1 MSESTA
7 TRSVDEPDMAG
18 EATGN
23 RDSSVAFATLSGI
36 PVAERYD
43 ASTLAGWDPS
53 TRLGDPGGYPFTRGP
68 HPTMYRT
75 RQWTRRQVVGLGT
88 ARETNERN
96 RYVIENGQTGLSNDY
111 DVPTLIGLDS
121 DDPRSKGEVGRCGV
135 AIDTLPDMY
144 DLFEGI
150 DLENISVS
158 MTINHPGFVL
168 VGQYVAAAEMRGFDL
183 AKLGGTVQNDPLKDF
198 YAQKTYIFPP
208 APSVRLACDLIEYCA
223 QHMPRWNG
231 ISLNGY
237 NIREAGTTA
246 DQELAFT
253 FAHAVAYIENL
264 IGRGLPIDA
273 FAGRFSFIF
282 NVHNDF
288 LEEIA
293 KLRAA
298 RRVWAQLL
306 RERFGAAEK
315 NCKLRTH
322 VQTGG
327 STMTYQ
333 QPEVNLIRG
342 ALQAMAGVLGGVQSM
357 AVSCFDEA
365 YSIPSE
371 LAQRLSLRTQ
381 QVVAYESGVTNV
393 VDPLAGSYY
402 IESLTDEI
410 ERRTWEWMARVDEQG
425 GAISAVESGWLEQT
439 VSDTAHQQ
447 QLKIM
452 NRERVIVGVNDF
464 LGTQGERPIETFR
477 VDDESEYEQIRRLER
492 VRAERDPGEVDRTL
506 DALQAAVA
514 GGANVMDSVIAAS
527 KAHATQGEIVK
538 RVIAEVG
545 EHVAAPIY

>member
-1 MSESTA
+1 MTVSD
-7 TRSVDEPDMAG
+7 TRPSMNQQDAAEPHQAG
-18 EATGN
+18 YQ
-23 RDSSVAFATLSGI
+23 TLSGV
-36 PVAERYD
+36 PVDAVYD
-43 ASTLAGWDPS
+43 ASRLESWDPD
-53 TRLGDPGGYPFTRGP
+53 TRLGAPGEYPYTRGP

-88 ARETNERN
+88 APETNERN
-96 RYVIENGQTGLSNDY
+96 KYVIEQGQTGLSNDY

-121 DDPRSKGEVGRCGV
+121 DDPRAVGEVGRTGV

-144 DLFEGI
+144 DLFDGI

-158 MTINHPGFVL
+158 MTINHPAFVL
-168 VGQYVAAAEMRGFDL
+168 VAQYIAAAQMRGFDL
-183 AKLGGTVQNDPLKDF
+183 HRLGGTVQNDPLKDF

-208 APSVRLACDLIEYCA
+208 APSVRLACDLIEYCSI
-223 QHMPRWNG
+223 HMPRWNG

-253 FAHAVAYIENL
+253 FAHAIAYIEDL
-264 IGRGLPIDA
+264 LGRGLPIDS
-273 FAGRFSFIF
+273 FIGRFSFIF

-298 RRVWAQLL
+298 RRVWAQLTHD
-306 RERFGAAEK
+306 RFRADPK
-315 NCKLRTH
+315 NAKLRTH

-342 ALQAMAGVLGGVQSM
+342 ALQAMAGALGGVQSM

-371 LAQRLSLRTQ
+371 FAQRMSLRTQ
-381 QVVAYESGVTNV
+381 QVVAYESGITNV

-410 ERRTWEWMARVDEQG
+410 ERRTWDWMEQVDVQG
-425 GAISAVESGWLEQT
+425 GAIRAVESGWLEKT
-439 VSDTAHQQ
+439 VSDTAHTQ
-447 QLKIM
+447 QLQIM
-452 NRERVIVGVNDF
+452 NGVRTIVGVNDF
-464 LGTQGERPIETFR
+464 KGTQGERPIETFR
-477 VDDESEYEQIRRLER
+477 VDEESEKEQIRRLER
-492 VRAERDPGEVDRTL
+492 VRAERDDSEVERTL
-506 DALQAAVA
+506 DELQSVVA
-514 GGANVMDSVIAAS
+514 EGGNVMAAVIAAS
-527 KAHATQGEIVK
+527 KAHASQGEIVK

-545 EHVAAPIY
+545 EYIAPPIY

>member
-1 MSESTA
+1 MTVSE
-7 TRSVDEPDMAG
+7 TRESGGTQGAG
-18 EATGN
+18 DT
-23 RDSSVAFATLSGI
+23 FTTLSGI
-36 PVAERYD
+36 PIDANYD
-43 ASTLAGWDPS
+43 ATRLDGWDPQ
-53 TRLGDPGGYPFTRGP
+53 TRLGDPGGYPYTRGP

-88 ARETNERN
+88 APETNQRN
-96 RYVIENGQTGLSNDY
+96 KYVIEQGQTGLSNDY

-121 DDPRSKGEVGRCGV
+121 DDPRAVGEVGRTGV
-135 AIDTLPDMY
+135 AIDTLGDMY

-158 MTINHPGFVL
+158 MTINHPAFVL
-168 VGQYVAAAEMRGFDL
+168 VGQYVAAAQMRGFDL

-223 QHMPRWNG
+223 EHMPRWNG

-253 FAHAVAYIENL
+253 FAHAIAYIEDL
-264 IGRGLPIDA
+264 LGRGLPIDG
-273 FAGRFSFIF
+273 FVGRFSFIF

-298 RRVWAQLL
+298 RRIWAQLVHD
-306 RERFGAAEK
+306 RYGADPK

-342 ALQAMAGVLGGVQSM
+342 ALQSMAGALGGVQSM

-371 LAQRLSLRTQ
+371 FAQRMSLRTQ

-410 ERRTWEWMARVDEQG
+410 ERRTWNWMEQVEAQG
-425 GAISAVESGWLEQT
+425 GAVRGVENGWLEQT
-439 VSDTAHQQ
+439 VSDTAHAQ
-447 QLKIM
+447 QLRIM
-452 NRERVIVGVNDF
+452 NGTRTIVGVNDF
-464 LGTQGERPIETFR
+464 KGTQGERPIETFR
-477 VDDESEYEQIRRLER
+477 VDEQSEKEQVLRLEK
-492 VRAERDPGEVDRTL
+492 VRAERDAAAVDRTL
-506 DALQAAVA
+506 DDLQRVVA
-514 GGANVMDSVIAAS
+514 DGGNVMAAVIAAS
-527 KAHATQGEIVK
+527 KAHASQGEIVK

-545 EHVAAPIY
+545 EYTAPPIF

>member
-1 MSESTA
+1 MTTSETPDA
-7 TRSVDEPDMAG
+7 TTGRPAAAPEPQ
-18 EATGN
+18 
-23 RDSSVAFATLSGI
+23 FQTLSGV
-36 PVAERYD
+36 PVDELYD
-43 ASTLAGWDPS
+43 ADTLAGWDPAGK
-53 TRLGDPGGYPFTRGP
+53 LGAPGQYPYTRGP
-68 HPTMYRT
+68 YPTMYRT

-88 ARETNERN
+88 APETNERN
-96 RYVIENGQTGLSNDY
+96 KYVIEQGQTGLSNDY

-121 DDPRSKGEVGRCGV
+121 DDPRSVGEVGRTGV
-135 AIDTLPDMY
+135 AIDTLGDMY
-144 DLFEGI
+144 DLFDGI

-158 MTINHPGFVL
+158 MTINHPAFVL
-168 VGQYVAAAEMRGFDL
+168 VAQYIAAAQMRGFDL
-183 AKLGGTVQNDPLKDF
+183 AKLAGTVQNDPLKDF

-223 QHMPRWNG
+223 RHMPRWNG

-253 FAHAVAYIENL
+253 FAHAIAYIEDL
-264 IGRGLPIDA
+264 LGRGLPIDS
-273 FAGRFSFIF
+273 FVGRFSFIF

-288 LEEIA
+288 LEEVA
-293 KLRAA
+293 KLRAS
-298 RRVWAQLL
+298 RRIWAQLVHD
-306 RERFGAAEK
+306 RFGADPK

-342 ALQAMAGVLGGVQSM
+342 ALQAMAGALGGVQSM

-371 LAQRLSLRTQ
+371 FAQRMSLRTQ

-402 IESLTDEI
+402 IENLTDEI
-410 ERRTWEWMARVDEQG
+410 ERRTWAWMEQVDAQG
-425 GAISAVESGWLEQT
+425 GAVSAVENGWLEKT
-439 VSDTAHQQ
+439 VSDTAHDQ
-447 QLKIM
+447 QLQIM
-452 NRERVIVGVNDF
+452 RGARTIVGVNDF
-464 LGTQGERPIETFR
+464 KGNQGERPIETFR
-477 VDDESEYEQIRRLER
+477 VDEASEKEQMRRLEK
-492 VRAERDPGEVDRTL
+492 VRSERDAGQVQRTL
-506 DALQAAVA
+506 DELQKVVA
-514 GGANVMDSVIAAS
+514 DGGNVMTAVIAAS

-545 EHVAAPIY
+545 EYVAPPIY

>member
-1 MSESTA
+1 MTDFR
-7 TRSVDEPDMAG
+7 TV
-18 EATGN
+18 
-23 RDSSVAFATLSGI
+23 SGI
-36 PVAERYD
+36 PVRERYD
-43 ASTLAGWDPS
+43 HDCLSGWDAEE
-53 TRLGDPGGYPFTRGP
+53 RLGEPGAFPFTRGP

-75 RQWTRRQVVGLGT
+75 RHWTRRQVVGLAT
-88 ARETNERN
+88 APETNKRN
-96 RYVIENGQTGLSNDY
+96 KYVIANGQTGISNDY

-121 DDPRSKGEVGRCGV
+121 DDPRSRGEVGRTGV
-135 AIDTLPDMY
+135 AIDTLTDMC
-144 DLFEGI
+144 DLFDGI
-150 DLENISVS
+150 DLHRISVS
-158 MTINHPGFVL
+158 MTINHPAFVL
-168 VGQYVAAAEMRGFDL
+168 VGQYIAAAQMRGFALDGL
-183 AKLGGTVQNDPLKDF
+183 AGTVQNDPLKDF

-223 QHMPRWNG
+223 RHMPRWNG

-253 FAHAVAYIENL
+253 FAHAIAYIEEL
-264 IGRGLPIDA
+264 LGRGLPIDA
-273 FAGRFSFIF
+273 FVGRFSFIF

-298 RRVWAQLL
+298 RRVWAHLL
-306 RERFGAAEK
+306 RDRFGAAEQ
-315 NCKLRTH
+315 NCRLRMH

-342 ALQAMAGVLGGVQSM
+342 ALQAMAGALGGVQSM

-371 LAQRLSLRTQ
+371 FAQRMSLRTQ
-381 QVVAYESGVTNV
+381 QVVAYESGITSV

-402 IESLTDEI
+402 VESLTDEI
-410 ERRTWEWMARVDEQG
+410 ERRTWEWIARVEERG
-425 GAISAVESGWLEQT
+425 GAVRGVESGWLEQV
-439 VSDTAHQQ
+439 VSDTAHTY
-447 QLKIM
+447 QLQIM
-452 NRERVIVGVNDF
+452 NNERTIVGVNDF
-464 LGTQGERPIETFR
+464 RGTQGERPIETFR
-477 VDDESEYEQIRRLER
+477 VHERFEDEQIRRLEK
-492 VRAERDPGEVDRTL
+492 VRAERNGSEVDRTL

-514 GGANVMDSVIAAS
+514 DGANVMDPVIAAS
-527 KAHATQGEIVK
+527 RAHATQGEIVG

-545 EHVAAPIY
+545 EYVAPPIF

>member
-1 MSESTA
+1 MTNTQTSTQGMA
-7 TRSVDEPDMAG
+7 VPEPVY
-18 EATGN
+18 E
-23 RDSSVAFATLSGI
+23 TLSGI

-43 ASTLAGWDPS
+43 QTDLVGWDPES
-53 TRLGDPGGYPFTRGP
+53 KLGNAGEYPYTRGP
-68 HPTMYRT
+68 YPTMYRT
-75 RQWTRRQVVGLGT
+75 RQWVRRQVVGLGT
-88 ARETNERN
+88 APETNERN
-96 RYVIENGQTGLSNDY
+96 KYVIENGQTGISNDY

-121 DDPRSKGEVGRCGV
+121 DDPRAVGEVGRTGV
-135 AIDTLPDMY
+135 AVDTLPDMY

-150 DLENISVS
+150 DLEGISVS

-183 AKLGGTVQNDPLKDF
+183 RKLGGTVQNDPLKDF

-208 APSVRLACDLIEYCA
+208 KPSVRLACDLIEYCA
-223 QHMPRWNG
+223 DNMPKWNG

-253 FAHAVAYIENL
+253 FAHAVAYIEEL
-264 IGRGLPIDA
+264 LGRGLSIDS
-273 FAGRFSFIF
+273 FIGRFSFIF

-298 RRVWAQLL
+298 RRIWAQLVH
-306 RERFGAAEK
+306 ERFGADPK
-315 NCKLRTH
+315 NAKLRMH

-342 ALQAMAGVLGGVQSM
+342 ALQAMAGALGGVQSM

-365 YSIPSE
+365 FSIPSE
-371 LAQRLSLRTQ
+371 FAQRMSLRTQ
-381 QVVAYESGVTNV
+381 QVVGYESGITNV

-402 IESLTDEI
+402 VESLTDEV
-410 ERRTWEWMARVDEQG
+410 ERRTWEWMERVDQQG

-439 VSDTAHQQ
+439 VSDTAHSQ
-447 QLKIM
+447 QLQIM
-452 NRERVIVGVNDF
+452 NHQRTIVGVNDF
-464 LGTQGERPIETFR
+464 KGTQGERPIETFR
-477 VDDESEYEQIRRLER
+477 VDARSEEEQIRRLHK
-492 VRAERDPGEVDRTL
+492 VRAERNSSEVDRTL
-506 DALQAAVA
+506 DALQADVA
-514 GGANVMDSVIAAS
+514 SGQNVMASVIAAS
-527 KAHATQGEIVK
+527 KAHASQGEIVK

-545 EHVAAPIY
+545 EYVAPPIY

>member
-1 MSESTA
+1 LINMSETDV
-7 TRSVDEPDMAG
+7 TKRGVE
-18 EATGN
+18 
-23 RDSSVAFATLSGI
+23 SSDFETLSGI
-36 PVAERYD
+36 PVGERYD
-43 ASTLAGWDPS
+43 ATSLEGWDPAEK
-53 TRLGDPGGYPFTRGP
+53 LGAPGEFPFTRGP
-68 HPTMYRT
+68 YPTMYRT

-88 ARETNERN
+88 APETNVRN
-96 RYVIENGQTGLSNDY
+96 KYVIENGQTGISNDY

-121 DDPRSKGEVGRCGV
+121 DDPRSKGEVGRTGV

-144 DLFEGI
+144 DLFDGI

-158 MTINHPGFVL
+158 MTINHPAFVL

-183 AKLGGTVQNDPLKDF
+183 AKLAGTVQNDPLKDF
-198 YAQKTYIFPP
+198 YAQKTYVFPP

-237 NIREAGTTA
+237 NVREAGTTA

-253 FAHAVAYIENL
+253 FAHAIAYIEDL
-264 IGRGLPIDA
+264 LGRGLPIDS
-273 FAGRFSFIF
+273 FVGRFSFIF

-306 RERFGAAEK
+306 RDRFGASDKTA
-315 NCKLRTH
+315 KLRMH

-342 ALQAMAGVLGGVQSM
+342 ALQAMAGALGGVQSM

-365 YSIPSE
+365 FSIPSE
-371 LAQRLSLRTQ
+371 FAQRMSLRTQ
-381 QVVAYESGVTNV
+381 QVVAYESGITNV

-402 IESLTDEI
+402 VESLTDEI
-410 ERRTWEWMARVDEQG
+410 ERRTWEWMARVDEHG
-425 GAISAVESGWLEQT
+425 GAIHGVESGWLEQT
-439 VSDTAHQQ
+439 VSDTAHKQ
-447 QLKIM
+447 QLQIM
-452 NRERVIVGVNDF
+452 NHERTIVGVNDF
-464 LGTQGERPIETFR
+464 KGTQGERPIETFR
-477 VDDESEYEQIRRLER
+477 VDEKSEEEQIRRLQK
-492 VRAERDPGEVDRTL
+492 VRAERDDSEVERTL
-506 DALQAAVA
+506 DALQTAVVD
-514 GGANVMDSVIAAS
+514 GSNVMEAVIAAS
-527 KAHATQGEIVK
+527 KAHASQGEIVK

-545 EHVAAPIY
+545 EYVAPPIY

>member
-1 MSESTA
+1 MTDTKVQRPGAAS
-7 TRSVDEPDMAG
+7 DGPPD
-18 EATGN
+18 
-23 RDSSVAFATLSGI
+23 RAFETLSGI
-36 PVAERYD
+36 PVDAMYD
-43 ASTLAGWDPS
+43 SSRLADWDADQK
-53 TRLGDPGGYPFTRGP
+53 LGAPGGYPYTRGP

-88 ARETNERN
+88 APETNERN
-96 RYVIENGQTGLSNDY
+96 KYVIDNGQTGISNDY

-121 DDPRSKGEVGRCGV
+121 DDPRAVGEVGRTGV
-135 AIDTLPDMY
+135 AVDTLPDMY
-144 DLFEGI
+144 DLFDGI
-150 DLENISVS
+150 DLESISVS
-158 MTINHPGFVL
+158 MTINHPAFVL
-168 VGQYVAAAEMRGFDL
+168 VGQYVAAAQMRGFDL
-183 AKLGGTVQNDPLKDF
+183 RKLAGTVQNDPLKDF

-208 APSVRLACDLIEYCA
+208 APSVRLACDLIEYCTE
-223 QHMPRWNG
+223 HMPKWNG

-253 FAHAVAYIENL
+253 FAHAIAYIDDL
-264 IGRGLPIDA
+264 LGRGLDIDS

-298 RRVWAQLL
+298 RRVWAHLL
-306 RERFGAAEK
+306 HERYRADPK
-315 NCKLRTH
+315 YCKMRMH

-342 ALQAMAGVLGGVQSM
+342 ALQSMAGALGGVQSM

-365 YSIPSE
+365 FSIPSE
-371 LAQRLSLRTQ
+371 FAQRMSLRTQ

-410 ERRTWEWMARVDEQG
+410 ERRTWEWMERVDKQG
-425 GAISAVESGWLEQT
+425 GAIRGVETGWLEQT

-447 QLKIM
+447 QLQIM
-452 NRERVIVGVNDF
+452 NKERTIVGVNDF
-464 LGTQGERPIETFR
+464 TGTQGERPLKTFR
-477 VDDESEYEQIRRLER
+477 VDETSEHEQVRRLQR
-492 VRAERDPGEVDRTL
+492 VRAERDSSEVERTL
-506 DALQAAVA
+506 DELQEVVA
-514 GGANVMDSVIAAS
+514 SGKNVMGAVITAT

-545 EHVAAPIY
+545 EYVAPPIY

>member
-1 MSESTA
+1 MTEYHGQA
-7 TRSVDEPDMAG
+7 AALHRGAG
-18 EATGN
+18 ADPSAEYVTP
-23 RDSSVAFATLSGI
+23 SGI
-36 PVAERYD
+36 PIDERYD
-43 ASTLAGWDPS
+43 AASLADWDPDAK
-53 TRLGDPGGYPFTRGP
+53 LGEPGGFPYTRGP
-68 HPTMYRT
+68 YPTMYRG

-88 ARETNERN
+88 APETNARN
-96 RYVIENGQTGLSNDY
+96 KYVIENGQTGISNDY

-121 DDPRSKGEVGRCGV
+121 DDPAARGEVGRTGV
-135 AIDTLPDMY
+135 AIDTLPDMV
-144 DLFEGI
+144 DLFDGI

-158 MTINHPGFVL
+158 MTINHPAFVL
-168 VGQYVAAAEMRGFDL
+168 VAQYVAAAELRGFALDKL
-183 AKLGGTVQNDPLKDF
+183 AGTVQNDPLKDF
-198 YAQKTYIFPP
+198 YAQKTYVFPP

-223 QHMPRWNG
+223 QHMPRWNA

-253 FAHAVAYIENL
+253 FAHAIAYIEDL
-264 IGRGLPIDA
+264 LGRGLPIDA
-273 FAGRFSFIF
+273 FVGRFSFIF

-288 LEEIA
+288 LEEVA

-298 RRVWAQLL
+298 RRVWAHLVHD
-306 RERFGAAEK
+306 RFGADPR
-315 NCKLRTH
+315 NCKLRMH

-342 ALQAMAGVLGGVQSM
+342 ALQAMAGALGGVQSM

-381 QVVAYESGVTNV
+381 QVVAYESGIANV
-393 VDPLAGSYY
+393 VDPLAGSFYV
-402 IESLTDEI
+402 ESLTDEI
-410 ERRTWEWMARVDEQG
+410 ERRTWSWMERVDEHG
-425 GAISAVESGWLEQT
+425 GAIRGVESGWLEQT
-439 VSDTAHQQ
+439 VSDTAHRQ
-447 QLKIM
+447 QLQIM
-452 NRERVIVGVNDF
+452 SKERIVVGVNDF

-477 VDDESEYEQIRRLER
+477 VDEASELEQVRRLAR
-492 VRAERDPGEVDRTL
+492 VRSARDAGEVERAL
-506 DALQAAVA
+506 DAVQAAA
-514 GGANVMDSVIAAS
+514 ADGRNVMESVIAAS

-545 EHVAAPIY
+545 EYVAPPIY

>member
-1 MSESTA
+1 MSGTTA
-7 TRSVDEPDMAG
+7 NRPG
-18 EATGN
+18 EV
-23 RDSSVAFATLSGI
+23 RDQPEFATLSGI
-36 PVAERYD
+36 PVQERYD
-43 ASTLAGWDPS
+43 ASSLIGWDPAEK
-53 TRLGDPGGYPFTRGP
+53 LGEAGGYPFTRGP
-68 HPTMYRT
+68 YPTMYRT

-88 ARETNERN
+88 APETNERN
-96 RYVIENGQTGLSNDY
+96 KYVIDNGQTGISNDY

-121 DDPRSKGEVGRCGV
+121 DDPQSKGEVGRSGV
-135 AIDTLPDMY
+135 AIDTLLDMY
-144 DLFEGI
+144 DLFDGI

-158 MTINHPGFVL
+158 MTINHPAFVL
-168 VGQYVAAAEMRGFDL
+168 VGQYVAAAQMRGFDL
-183 AKLGGTVQNDPLKDF
+183 AKLAGTAQNDPLKDF
-198 YAQKTYIFPP
+198 YAQKTYISPP
-208 APSVRLACDLIEYCA
+208 APSVRLACDLLEFCTH
-223 QHMPRWNG
+223 HMPRWNG

-253 FAHAVAYIENL
+253 FAHAIAYIEDL
-264 IGRGLPIDA
+264 LGRGLLIDT
-273 FAGRFSFIF
+273 FVGRFSFIF

-306 RERFGAAEK
+306 RERYGAADK
-315 NCKLRTH
+315 NCKLRAH

-342 ALQAMAGVLGGVQSM
+342 ALQAMAGALGGVQSM

-371 LAQRLSLRTQ
+371 FAQRMSLRTQ

-410 ERRTWEWMARVDEQG
+410 ERRTWEWMARVDERG
-425 GAISAVESGWLEQT
+425 GAIRGVESGWLEQV

-447 QLKIM
+447 QLQIM
-452 NRERVIVGVNDF
+452 NHERTIVGVNDF
-464 LGTQGERPIETFR
+464 KGTQGERPIETFR
-477 VDDESEYEQIRRLER
+477 VDEKSEQEQIRRLEK
-492 VRAERDPGEVDRTL
+492 VRAERDASEVERAL
-506 DALQAAVA
+506 DDLQAVVA
-514 GGANVMDSVIAAS
+514 SGDNVMEAVIAAS
-527 KAHATQGEIVK
+527 KAHASQGEIVQ

-545 EHVAAPIY
+545 EHVAPPIY

>member
-1 MSESTA
+1 MTDTTTHPKAAVTSPSTG
-7 TRSVDEPDMAG
+7 DEHK
-18 EATGN
+18 
-23 RDSSVAFATLSGI
+23 TLSGI
-36 PVAERYD
+36 PVEENYD
-43 ASTLAGWDPS
+43 ASRLEGWDPEKK
-53 TRLGDPGGYPFTRGP
+53 LGAPGEYPYTRGP
-68 HPTMYRT
+68 HPTMYRS

-88 ARETNERN
+88 APETNERN
-96 RYVIENGQTGLSNDY
+96 KYVIENGQTGISNDY

-121 DDPRSKGEVGRCGV
+121 DDPRAIGEVGRTGV

-144 DLFEGI
+144 DLFDGI
-150 DLENISVS
+150 DLESISVS

-168 VGQYVAAAEMRGFDL
+168 VGQYVAAAQMRGFDL
-183 AKLGGTVQNDPLKDF
+183 RKLAGTVQNDPLKDF
-198 YAQKTYIFPP
+198 YAQKTYVFPP

-223 QHMPRWNG
+223 EHMPRWNS

-253 FAHAVAYIENL
+253 FAHAIAYIEDL
-264 IGRGLPIDA
+264 LGRGLSIDS
-273 FAGRFSFIF
+273 FVGRFSFIF

-306 RERFGAAEK
+306 HERFGADPK
-315 NCKLRTH
+315 NAKLRMH

-333 QPEVNLIRG
+333 QPEVNLMRG
-342 ALQAMAGVLGGVQSM
+342 ALQAMAGALGGVQSM

-365 YSIPSE
+365 FSIPSE
-371 LAQRLSLRTQ
+371 FAQRMSLRTQ
-381 QVVAYESGVTNV
+381 QVVAYESGITNV

-402 IESLTDEI
+402 IETLTDEI
-410 ERRTWEWMARVDEQG
+410 ERRTWEWMERVDQQG
-425 GAISAVESGWLEQT
+425 GAIRGVETGWLEQT

-447 QLKIM
+447 QLQIM
-452 NRERVIVGVNDF
+452 NNERTIVGVNDF
-464 LGTQGERPIETFR
+464 KGTQGARPIETFR
-477 VDDESEYEQIRRLER
+477 VDEKSEKEQIRRLER
-492 VRAERDPGEVDRTL
+492 VRAARNASEVERTL
-506 DALQAAVA
+506 DELQAVVA
-514 GGANVMDSVIAAS
+514 SGENVMEAVIAAT

-545 EHVAAPIY
+545 EHIAPPIY

>member
-1 MSESTA
+1 MSDA
-7 TRSVDEPDMAG
+7 VVDQSKAETQPEP
-18 EATGN
+18 
-23 RDSSVAFATLSGI
+23 AFETLSGI
-36 PVAERYD
+36 PIAELY
-43 ASTLAGWDPS
+43 DPS
-53 TRLGDPGGYPFTRGP
+53 SLESWNPAEKLGEPGAFPFTRGP
-68 HPTMYRT
+68 YPTMYRT

-88 ARETNERN
+88 APETNERN
-96 RYVIENGQTGLSNDY
+96 KYVIEQGQTGISNDY

-121 DDPRSKGEVGRCGV
+121 DDPRAKGEVGRCGV

-168 VGQYVAAAEMRGFDL
+168 VGQYVAAAQMRGFDL
-183 AKLGGTVQNDPLKDF
+183 RKLAGTVQNDPLKDF

-208 APSVRLACDLIEYCA
+208 KPSVRLSCDLIEYCA
-223 QHMPRWNG
+223 EHMPKWNG

-253 FAHAVAYIENL
+253 FAHAIAYIEDL
-264 IGRGLPIDA
+264 LGRGLPIDS
-273 FAGRFSFIF
+273 FVGRFSFIF

-306 RERFGAAEK
+306 RERYGAADK

-333 QPEVNLIRG
+333 QPEVNLMRG

-365 YSIPSE
+365 FSIPSE
-371 LAQRLSLRTQ
+371 FAQRMSLRTQ
-381 QVVAYESGVTNV
+381 QVVAYESGVASV

-410 ERRTWEWMARVDEQG
+410 ERRTWEWMERVKEQG
-425 GAISAVESGWLEQT
+425 GAIRGVETGWLEQT
-439 VSDTAHQQ
+439 VSDTSHQQ
-447 QLKIM
+447 QLQIM
-452 NRERVIVGVNDF
+452 RKERIIVGVNDF
-464 LGTQGERPIETFR
+464 MGTQGERPIETFR
-477 VDDESEYEQIRRLER
+477 VDEKSEHEQIRRLQK
-492 VRAERDPGEVDRTL
+492 VRAERDASEVERTL
-506 DALQAAVA
+506 DAVQAAVSR
-514 GGANVMDSVIAAS
+514 GENVMDTVIAAS
-527 KAHATQGEIVK
+527 KAHASQGEIVK

-545 EHVAAPIY
+545 EYIAPPIY

>member
-1 MSESTA
+1 MSDTQVQTDPVTDPPPA
-7 TRSVDEPDMAG
+7 EP
-18 EATGN
+18 E
-23 RDSSVAFATLSGI
+23 FHTLSGI
-36 PVAERYD
+36 PVADRYD
-43 ASTLAGWDPS
+43 ANNLAGWDPE
-53 TRLGDPGGYPFTRGP
+53 TQLGEPGAYPYTRGP
-68 HPTMYRT
+68 YPSMYRT

-88 ARETNERN
+88 APETNERN
-96 RYVIENGQTGLSNDY
+96 HYVINNGQTGLSNDY

-121 DDPRSKGEVGRCGV
+121 DDSRAIGEVGRTGV

-158 MTINHPGFVL
+158 MTINHPAFVL
-168 VGQYVAAAEMRGFDL
+168 VGQYVAAAQMRGFDL
-183 AKLGGTVQNDPLKDF
+183 RKLGGTVQNDPLKDF
-198 YAQKTYIFPP
+198 YAQKTYVFPP

-223 QHMPRWNG
+223 KEMPKWNG

-253 FAHAVAYIENL
+253 FAHAIAYIEDL
-264 IGRGLPIDA
+264 LGRGLDIDS
-273 FAGRFSFIF
+273 FVGRFSFIF

-288 LEEIA
+288 LEEIC

-306 RERFGAAEK
+306 HERFGADPK
-315 NCKLRTH
+315 NSKLRMH

-333 QPEVNLIRG
+333 QPEVNFVRG
-342 ALQAMAGVLGGVQSM
+342 ALQSMAGALGGVQSM

-365 YSIPSE
+365 FSIPSE
-371 LAQRLSLRTQ
+371 FAQRMSLRTQ

-402 IESLTDEI
+402 VESLTDEI
-410 ERRTWEWMARVDEQG
+410 ARRTWEWMERVDQQG
-425 GAISAVESGWLEQT
+425 GAIRGVESGWLEQA

-447 QLKIM
+447 QLQIM
-452 NRERVIVGVNDF
+452 NNERTIVGVNDF
-464 LGTQGERPIETFR
+464 KGTQGERPIETFR
-477 VDDESEYEQIRRLER
+477 VDETSEHEQIRRLEK
-492 VRAERDPGEVDRTL
+492 VKAERDDDAVQRSL
-506 DALQAAVA
+506 DELQQVVA
-514 GGANVMDSVIAAS
+514 SGKNVMESVIAATRT
-527 KAHATQGEIVK
+527 HATQGEIVK

-545 EHVAAPIY
+545 EYVAPPIF

>member
-1 MSESTA
+1 MSEADVSA
-7 TRSVDEPDMAG
+7 TSESP
-18 EATGN
+18 E
-23 RDSSVAFATLSGI
+23 FETLSGI
-36 PVAERYD
+36 PVQERYD
-43 ASTLAGWDPS
+43 QTALQDWDPAEK
-53 TRLGDPGGYPFTRGP
+53 LGAPGEFPFTRGP
-68 HPTMYRT
+68 YPTMYRT

-88 ARETNERN
+88 APETNIRN
-96 RYVIENGQTGLSNDY
+96 KYVIENGQTGISNDY

-121 DDPRSKGEVGRCGV
+121 DDPMAKGEVGRTGV

-168 VGQYVAAAEMRGFDL
+168 VGQYVAAAQMRGFDL
-183 AKLGGTVQNDPLKDF
+183 TKLAGTVQNDPLKDF

-208 APSVRLACDLIEYCA
+208 APSVRLACDLIEYCSKE
-223 QHMPRWNG
+223 MPRWNG

-253 FAHAVAYIENL
+253 FAHAIAYIEDL
-264 IGRGLPIDA
+264 LGRGLPIDS
-273 FAGRFSFIF
+273 FVGRFSFIF

-306 RERFGAAEK
+306 RDRFGASDKSA
-315 NCKLRTH
+315 KLRMH

-342 ALQAMAGVLGGVQSM
+342 ALQAMAGALGGVQSM

-365 YSIPSE
+365 FSIPSE
-371 LAQRLSLRTQ
+371 FAQRMSLRTQ
-381 QVVAYESGVTNV
+381 QVVAYESGITAV

-402 IESLTDEI
+402 VESLTDEI
-410 ERRTWEWMARVDEQG
+410 ERRTWEWMARVDEHG
-425 GAISAVESGWLEQT
+425 GAIRGVETGWLEQT
-439 VSDTAHQQ
+439 VSDTAHKQ
-447 QLKIM
+447 QLQIM
-452 NRERVIVGVNDF
+452 SGERTIVGVNDF
-464 LGTQGERPIETFR
+464 KGTQGERPIETFR
-477 VDDESEYEQIRRLER
+477 VDEKSEIEQIRRLEK
-492 VRAERDPGEVDRTL
+492 VRAERDPSEVDRTL
-506 DALQAAVA
+506 DALQAAVVD
-514 GGANVMDSVIAAS
+514 GTNVMESVIAAS
-527 KAHATQGEIVK
+527 KAHVSQGEIVK

-545 EHVAAPIY
+545 SYTAPPIY

>member
-1 MSESTA
+1 MTVSE
-7 TRSVDEPDMAG
+7 TREGAPTREPAQ
-18 EATGN
+18 EP
-23 RDSSVAFATLSGI
+23 AFETLSGI
-36 PVAERYD
+36 PVDPLYD
-43 ASTLAGWDPS
+43 ASTLEGWDS
-53 TRLGDPGGYPFTRGP
+53 RHKLGAPGEFPYTRGP

-88 ARETNERN
+88 APETNARN
-96 RYVIENGQTGLSNDY
+96 KYVIEQGQTGLSNDY

-121 DDPRSKGEVGRCGV
+121 DDPRSVGEVGRTGV

-144 DLFEGI
+144 DLFDGI

-158 MTINHPGFVL
+158 MTINHPAFVL
-168 VGQYVAAAEMRGFDL
+168 VAQYIAAAQMRGFDL
-183 AKLGGTVQNDPLKDF
+183 RRLGGTVQNDPLKDF

-253 FAHAVAYIENL
+253 FAHAEAYIEEL
-264 IGRGLPIDA
+264 LGRGLPIDS
-273 FAGRFSFIF
+273 FVGRFSFIF

-293 KLRAA
+293 KLRAS
-298 RRVWAQLL
+298 RRIWAQLL
-306 RERFGAAEK
+306 HDRFGADPK

-342 ALQAMAGVLGGVQSM
+342 ALQAMAGALGGVQSM

-371 LAQRLSLRTQ
+371 FAQRMSLRTQ
-381 QVVAYESGVTNV
+381 QVVAYESGITNV

-402 IESLTDEI
+402 IENLTDEI
-410 ERRTWEWMARVDEQG
+410 ERRTWDWMQQVDGQG
-425 GAISAVESGWLEQT
+425 GAIRAVESGWLERT
-439 VSDTAHQQ
+439 VSDTAHHQNLQ
-447 QLKIM
+447 IM
-452 NRERVIVGVNDF
+452 QGTRTIVGVNDF
-464 LGTQGERPIETFR
+464 KGTQGERPIETFR
-477 VDDESEYEQIRRLER
+477 VDEASEKQQIRRLEK
-492 VRAERDPGEVDRTL
+492 VRAERDASEVDRTL
-506 DALQAAVA
+506 DDLQKVVA
-514 GGANVMDSVIAAS
+514 DGGNVMDAVIAAS
-527 KAHATQGEIVK
+527 KAHASQGEIVK

-545 EHVAAPIY
+545 EYVAPPIF

>member
-1 MSESTA
+1 MA
-7 TRSVDEPDMAG
+7 TTNTQGERPAG
-18 EATGN
+18 TNPAHE
-23 RDSSVAFATLSGI
+23 TLSGI
-36 PVAERYD
+36 PVADLYD
-43 ASTLAGWDPS
+43 ETDLVDWRSETK
-53 TRLGDPGGYPFTRGP
+53 LGAPGEYPYTRGP
-68 HPTMYRT
+68 YPTMYRT

-88 ARETNERN
+88 APETNERN
-96 RYVIENGQTGLSNDY
+96 KYVIENGQTGISNDY

-121 DDPRSKGEVGRCGV
+121 DDPRALGEVGRTGV

-144 DLFEGI
+144 DLFDGI

-158 MTINHPGFVL
+158 MTINHPAFVL

-183 AKLGGTVQNDPLKDF
+183 RKLAGTVQNDPLKDF

-253 FAHAVAYIENL
+253 FAHAISYIEDL
-264 IGRGLPIDA
+264 LGRGLSIDS
-273 FAGRFSFIF
+273 FVGRFSFIF

-306 RERFGAAEK
+306 HERYGADPK
-315 NCKLRTH
+315 NCKLRMH

-342 ALQAMAGVLGGVQSM
+342 ALQAMAGALGGVQSM

-365 YSIPSE
+365 FSIPSE
-371 LAQRLSLRTQ
+371 FAQRMSLRTQ
-381 QVVAYESGVTNV
+381 QVVAYESGITHV

-402 IESLTDEI
+402 VESLTDEI
-410 ERRTWEWMARVDEQG
+410 ERRTWEWMKNVEDQG
-425 GAISAVESGWLEQT
+425 GAIRGVESGWLERT
-439 VSDTAHQQ
+439 VSDTSHHQQ
-447 QLKIM
+447 LQIM
-452 NRERVIVGVNDF
+452 NHERTIVGVNDF
-464 LGTQGERPIETFR
+464 KGTQGERPIETFR
-477 VDDESEYEQIRRLER
+477 VDDKSEEEQVRRLQK
-492 VRAERDPGEVDRTL
+492 VRAERNASEAERSLDHLEEVV
-506 DALQAAVA
+506 AA
-514 GGANVMDSVIAAS
+514 GDNVMEAVIAAS
-527 KAHATQGEIVK
+527 KAHASQGEIVK
-538 RVIAEVG
+538 RVIAQVG
-545 EHVAAPIY
+545 EYVAPPIY

>member
-1 MSESTA
+1 MAESA
-7 TRSVDEPDMAG
+7 VEGQIEPTDDAPG
-18 EATGN
+18 ADPTFE
-23 RDSSVAFATLSGI
+23 TLSGI

-43 ASTLAGWDPS
+43 VSSLEGWDPA
-53 TRLGDPGGYPFTRGP
+53 TKLGNPGEFPFTRGP
-68 HPTMYRT
+68 YPTMYRT

-88 ARETNERN
+88 APETNERN
-96 RYVIENGQTGLSNDY
+96 KYVIENGQTGISNDY

-121 DDPRSKGEVGRCGV
+121 DDPRAKGEVGRTGV

-144 DLFEGI
+144 DLFDGI
-150 DLENISVS
+150 NLENISVS
-158 MTINHPGFVL
+158 MTINHPAFVL
-168 VGQYVAAAEMRGFDL
+168 VGQYVAVAQMRGFDL
-183 AKLGGTVQNDPLKDF
+183 AKLAGTVQNDPLKDF
-198 YAQKTYIFPP
+198 YAQKTYIFPA

-223 QHMPRWNG
+223 LHMPKWNG

-253 FAHAVAYIENL
+253 FAHAIAYIDDL
-264 IGRGLPIDA
+264 LGRGLSINA

-306 RERFGAAEK
+306 RDRFGAADK
-315 NCKLRTH
+315 TCKLRMH

-342 ALQAMAGVLGGVQSM
+342 ALQAMAGALGGVQSM

-365 YSIPSE
+365 FSIPSE
-371 LAQRLSLRTQ
+371 FAQRMSLRTQ
-381 QVVAYESGVTNV
+381 QVVAYESGITNV
-393 VDPLAGSYY
+393 IDPFAGSYY
-402 IESLTDEI
+402 VESLTDEI
-410 ERRTWEWMARVDEQG
+410 ERRTWEWMERVDEHG
-425 GAISAVESGWLEQT
+425 GAIQGVESGWLEQT

-447 QLKIM
+447 QLQIM
-452 NRERVIVGVNDF
+452 RHERTIVGVNDF
-464 LGTQGERPIETFR
+464 KGTQGERPIETFR
-477 VDDESEYEQIRRLER
+477 VDEKSEEEQIRRLQK
-492 VRAERDPGEVDRTL
+492 VRAERDAGEVERTL
-506 DALQAAVA
+506 DLLQGVVVD
-514 GGANVMDSVIAAS
+514 GTNVMEAVIAAS
-527 KAHATQGEIVK
+527 KAHASQGEIVK

-545 EHVAAPIY
+545 EHVAPPIF